1 MVNWVESVKTIKRFH
16 LGVGVLLMIVMIVY
30 IFIHAGDKPEGEGTR
45 LGVVFLGI
53 AGVLYL
59 IGTFILQ
66 FYMLRVPS
74 ADLAYGGDPTTGA
87 APPADSW
94 SNKLTSGV
102 SDLAKTVDD
111 GTKGLQTKVASMAN
125 KHVDA
130 AMNLAV
136 THVDKALDT
145 VDDAATIA
153 LEQVNTASGGA
164 LGVFE

>member
-30 IFIHAGDKPEGEGTR
+30 IFIHAGDKPKGEGTR
-45 LGVVFLGI
+45 LDVVFLGI

-59 IGTFILQ
+59 IGTCILQ
-66 FYMLRVPS
+66 FYMLRVPGV
-74 ADLAYGGDPTTGA
+74 DLAYGGDPT
-87 APPADSW
+87 ADSW
-94 SNKLTSGV
+94 SSKLTSGV

-164 LGVFE
+164 LGAFE